1 MRVWDQY
8 LSQRDRVHNAFWE
21 KKEPF
26 GFGDKP
32 ILLVIDNSYGVLG
45 PRLPLVEAAPFWPQS
60 CGLEGWEAIDKTVD
74 LIAAARANGIPV
86 VYPMRHQNFPGSGIA
101 RGRSPGS
108 RPGIETVPAEYAHLV
123 ARQNEIVDEI
133 APQPGDLV
141 FPKTAASVFF
151 GTAISYYMTE
161 IGADTVICCGNSTSG
176 CVRATVVDA
185 CSARLRVGLVEDCT
199 FDRTEAS
206 HAMSLFDMHAKY
218 ADIVNL
224 EETIAYFES
233 VKVRELVGA
242 SA

>member
-1 MRVWDQY
+1 MRVWDKY
-8 LSQRDRVHNAFWE
+8 LSERDKEHNEYWE

-26 GFGDKP
+26 GFGTKP

-45 PRLPLVEAAPFWPQS
+45 PRLPVMEAVAYWPSS
-60 CGLEGWEAIDKTVD
+60 CGLEGWQAIDKTVE

-86 VYPMRHQNFPGSGIA
+86 VYPMRHQNFPGSGVA
-101 RGRSPGS
+101 AGRGGRN
-108 RPGIETVPAEYAHLV
+108 RVKTETVPDYLVDLV

-133 APQPGDLV
+133 KPQPGDLII
-141 FPKTAASVFF
+141 PKTAASVFF
-151 GTAISYYMTE
+151 GTALSYYMTE
-161 IGADTVICCGNSTSG
+161 TGADTVICCGNSTSG

-218 ADIVNL
+218 ADVVSL
-224 EETIAYFES
+224 EEAVAYFES
-233 VKVRELVGA
+233 VKVRDLVGA
-242 SA
+242 AV